1 MADRDFAWIIRSE
14 DADGRCLAFQLYD
27 GVFAPNP
34 GDLIEV
40 DGEIF
45 PVVEGC
51 YIEKDSPEAR
61 LINALADVRFV
72 DVIYRKAWDKNG

>member
-1 MADRDFAWIIRSE
+1 MDEQKFAWVIRSE

-27 GVFAPNP
+27 GVCAPNP
-34 GDLIEV
+34 GDLVEV

-45 PVVEGC
+45 PVVDSC

-61 LINALADVRFV
+61 LINELADVRFV
-72 DVIYRKAWDKNG
+72 NAIYRKAWEKNG

>member
-27 GVFAPNP
+27 DVLAPNH
-34 GDLIEV
+34 GDLVEV

-61 LINALADVRFV
+61 LINELANVRFV
-72 DVIYRKAWDKNG
+72 NAIYRKEWEKNG